1 MKFYGLLAGLPIV
14 AAGVVAAPKE
24 GLVAKSGKEGAVRK
38 TFTLKH
44 IVNLAPGGGA
54 IRGMGTGDNIRIS
67 GADLCGYCTV
77 LEGQIHLTN
86 TADGSPVDE
95 KVVYNHHILTN
106 GPAIPFPLKQS
117 GINLAMSGGFVGA
130 GGDNGNS
137 PFMYYNPSEPKSVI
151 TGYQMKKSDSFST
164 QIVLVNKSSKQQSIS
179 VNYELEYIPWDPQAP
194 KPIGESV
201 QSALISASVMPNSN
215 GKSKSNVMTW
225 TKSGTFIFGKG
236 HLHDSGK
243 AMRMWFFKAGTT
255 PVIGKEYYKCE
266 SVATYENK
274 AIVGM
279 NACNSTKVSSGDQVL
294 MESEYQASL
303 GSNAAAGGNMA
314 MFRMIFAS

>member
-1 MKFYGLLAGLPIV
+1 
-14 AAGVVAAPKE
+14 
-24 GLVAKSGKEGAVRK
+24 
-38 TFTLKH
+38 
-44 IVNLAPGGGA
+44 
-54 IRGMGTGDNIRIS
+54 MGTGDNIRIS

-236 HLHDSGK
+236 HLREYLTSFLPLADGTDFDRRQWQGHENVVLQSRHYSCHWKGILQ
-243 AMRMWFFKAGTT
+243 MR
-255 PVIGKEYYKCE
+255 IGCY
-266 SVATYENK
+266 
-274 AIVGM
+274 
-279 NACNSTKVSSGDQVL
+279 L
-294 MESEYQASL
+294 
-303 GSNAAAGGNMA
+303 
-314 MFRMIFAS
+314 